1 MGLKKSRCDF
11 PNQAIGISRGGR
23 TTKIHALA
31 DGLGNPIKFI
41 LTGGQVH
48 DAKAAIEVLAGIDLT
63 DVNVIA
69 DKAYGTKEI
78 MEYINASE
86 GSFTIPPKSNPKD
99 PWECDFYAYCE
110 RHLIENFFNQLKEY
124 RRIATRFDKLC

>member
-69 DKAYGTKEI
+69 DKGYVTKEI
-78 MEYINASE
+78 MEYIIACE
-86 GSFTIPPKSNPKD
+86 GSFTIPPKANP
-99 PWECDFYAYCE
+99 
-110 RHLIENFFNQLKEY
+110 
-124 RRIATRFDKLC
+124 